1 MKMLNTLENAKL
13 DSTGVDAPVVFEC
26 FSILLRILYP
36 VCPHIGYQLWD
47 SLGYSKVFGDLLDAP
62 WPEVDP
68 GALTRDEI
76 EMMLQVNG
84 KLRGSIKVS
93 SQASK
98 EVIEKIALDSE
109 AYKNQAK
116 GANPKK
122 IIVVAGRLVNIV
134 L

>member
-1 MKMLNTLENAKL
+1 MAFIFIPDGLPSLSVLNITNA
-13 DSTGVDAPVVFEC
+13 SA
-26 FSILLRILYP
+26 SILRSVQRAINVFPLYGNNSP
-36 VCPHIGYQLWD
+36 LN
-47 SLGYSKVFGDLLDAP
+47 FGDLLDAP

-93 SQASK
+93 SQATK
-98 EVIEKIALDSE
+98 EEIEKIALDSE

>member
-1 MKMLNTLENAKL
+1 
-13 DSTGVDAPVVFEC
+13 
-26 FSILLRILYP
+26 
-36 VCPHIGYQLWD
+36 
-47 SLGYSKVFGDLLDAP
+47 
-62 WPEVDP
+62 
-68 GALTRDEI
+68 
-76 EMMLQVNG
+76 MLQVNG

-93 SQASK
+93 SQATK
-98 EVIEKIALDSE
+98 EEIEKIALDSE